1 MASSEHMK
9 IDEGEDLVLKHLKTI
24 IHSTLKTIP
33 AVLCVLIYSSV
44 VTKLN
49 YILQE
54 YLYVTDAIS

>member
-44 VTKLN
+44 VTKTELHSPR
-49 YILQE
+49 
-54 YLYVTDAIS
+54 ISVRD